1 MALCCRE
8 PEQGDDLMLLRTS
21 LAALALAL
29 AAAPASSQTAPPA
42 AAQPAE
48 TVTVIHAG
56 TLLAV
61 PGRAP
66 RRNVSIVT
74 RGRKIVEVRDGF
86 IDVPGARVVDLRNQF
101 VLPGLMDMH
110 VHLRG
115 LDDRLQSRL
124 QEPTRDYEDEAYTA
138 AIHARNTLL
147 AGFTTVRDL
156 GNDPH
161 LIFSLRDAINAGQF
175 EGPTIVAAGRGISVS
190 GGHGDVNGLNRGLT
204 EMREPQ
210 AINVCNGAD
219 DCRRAVREQISR
231 GAEVIKFSATG
242 GVLSNVAGGLNQ
254 QMMPDEMRAIVE
266 TARTFGRRVAAHA
279 HGADGVNAAL
289 EAGVN
294 SIEHGTFTNDRT
306 FQLYRQSGAY
316 YVPTL
321 VAPAAAVADGERG
334 ALTPAQFEKAREAAG
349 NAERSFARAVR
360 EGINIAFGTDS
371 GVSPHGRNAEE
382 FALMVRN
389 GMTPAAAIRSATIG
403 GATLLGREATVGT
416 IAPGMDADIIAV
428 TGDPLE
434 NVRVLES
441 VQFVMRHGRVYKLG
455 GRRVLPE

>member
-1 MALCCRE
+1 
-8 PEQGDDLMLLRTS
+8 MLLRTS

-29 AAAPASSQTAPPA
+29 AATPASAQTAAPA

-61 PGRAP
+61 PGRPP

-74 RGRKIVEVRDGF
+74 RGRKIVEIRDGF
-86 IDVPGARVVDLRNQF
+86 VDVPGARVVDLRGQF

-124 QEPTRDYEDEAYTA
+124 QESTRDYEDEAYTA

-306 FQLYRQSGAY
+306 FQLYRQTGAY

-334 ALTPAQFEKAREAAG
+334 ALTPAQFEKAREASG

-403 GATLLGREATVGT
+403 GATLLGRESSVGT

-441 VQFVMRHGRVYKLG
+441 VQFVMRHGRVYKLA

>member
-1 MALCCRE
+1 MTRAF
-8 PEQGDDLMLLRTS
+8 LLAAA
-21 LAALALAL
+21 AALAIVSPAASQPQP
-29 AAAPASSQTAPPA
+29 AAAPAPA
-42 AAQPAE
+42 VAE
-48 TVTVIHAG
+48 PVTVIHAG

-61 PGRAP
+61 PGEQP
-66 RRNVSIVT
+66 RRSVSIVT
-74 RGRKIVEVRDGF
+74 RGRRVVEIRDGF
-86 IDVPGARVVDLRNQF
+86 IDLPGARTVDLRDQF

-115 LDDRLQSRL
+115 LDDRLQARL
-124 QEPTRDYEDEAYTA
+124 QEPLRDYEDEAYTA

-156 GNDPH
+156 GNDPR
-161 LIFSLRDAINAGQF
+161 LIFSLRDAINAGHF

-190 GGHGDVNGLNRGLT
+190 GGHGDVNGLNRELT
-204 EMREPQ
+204 DLREEN
-210 AINVCNGAD
+210 AINVCNGPD

-231 GAEVIKFSATG
+231 GAEVIKFAATG

-266 TARTFGRRVAAHA
+266 TARMFGRRVAAHA

-306 FQLYRQSGAY
+306 FALYRQTGAY

-321 VAPAAAVADGERG
+321 LAPAAAVADGQRG
-334 ALTPAQFEKAREAAG
+334 ALTQAQFDKAREAAG
-349 NAERSFARAVR
+349 NAERSFARALR
-360 EGINIAFGTDS
+360 ERVNIAFGTDS

-382 FALMVRN
+382 FALMVRA
-389 GMTPAAAIRSATIG
+389 GMTPMAAIRSATVG
-403 GATLLGREATVGT
+403 AATLLGRQDSVGT

-428 TGDPLE
+428 AGDPLQDVRQLE
-434 NVRVLES
+434 NVG
-441 VQFVMRHGRVYKLG
+441 FVMRHGRVYKLG
-455 GRRVLPE
+455 GRRVLPD